1 MADSRRTAE
10 TARVGAGPRVVDWLL
25 HPVVPG
31 GALVRVAVAVLAVAF
46 TLADRT
52 FYEGETDL
60 LHAAVAGGVYLPV
73 LALALSVRASALI
86 WVLLAAASL
95 VVLPGSLSQLV
106 GVAFVG
112 VVLNGVL
119 TFALT
124 AREWGV
130 FWALFS

>member
-1 MADSRRTAE
+1 M
-10 TARVGAGPRVVDWLL
+10 
-25 HPVVPG
+25 
-31 GALVRVAVAVLAVAF
+31 RVAVAVLAVAF

-130 FWALFS
+130 FWALFSLYLSLIHI